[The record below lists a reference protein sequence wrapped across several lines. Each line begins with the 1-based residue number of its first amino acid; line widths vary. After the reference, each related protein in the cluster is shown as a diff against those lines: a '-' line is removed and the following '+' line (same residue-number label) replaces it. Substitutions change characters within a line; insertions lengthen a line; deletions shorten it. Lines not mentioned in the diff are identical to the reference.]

1 MRNVTYLLFKDL
13 GDPDKIPHQYFV
25 GPHQGLSVSP
35 MSANRAAKMKK
46 IGEVNKIEVEIKRM
60 EERDSPDNNWLR
72 QHQETKIKDVDSLM
86 ILENKKTSQEG
97 RRMKKTHQRMSQ
109 RYASS
114 HVSKK

>member
-72 QHQETKIKDVDSLM
+72 QHQETKIEDVDSLNDPRKQ
-86 ILENKKTSQEG
+86 ENKSG
-97 RRMKKTHQRMSQ
+97 REKNKENPPEDESE
-109 RYASS
+109 
-114 HVSKK
+114 VCFIPCK

>member
-72 QHQETKIKDVDSLM
+72 QHQETKIKDVDSLNDPRKQ
-86 ILENKKTSQEG
+86 ENKSG
-97 RRMKKTHQRMSQ
+97 REKNEENPPEDESEVCFIPYK
-109 RYASS
+109 
-114 HVSKK
+114 